1 MTSLTIRTLTA
12 SACACLVALTACS
25 SSETPRQTSA
35 QTAGPSVS
43 ASASN
48 ITPLTSVSQVKL
60 PLQRYQPTQTELTT
74 ISTATDILRA
84 QCAARFKAS
93 YVPNPEEQ
101 DENTTTALDIA
112 GRYKPFDEK
121 LIRAKAS
128 PTPQAANAP
137 RPTTSTQST
146 TTDGTPDNWDPSP
159 RDYAVLTGQNL
170 DGTALDHN
178 SIKDDKGKP
187 LPKGGCT
194 AESRARLSV
203 TGGTAPHQQLGDLVA
218 KGMDDSLDRVEHDS
232 RLAPLKQNWAQC
244 MKDAGHPVP
253 NWSEPPKTP
262 SELTKDGSDLSVD
275 HQLAAMTCAR
285 KDNIPAL
292 QYSLDTEYQKS
303 WIGRNKNELESL
315 HSDFQQEMA
324 KATKVVKR

>member
-1 MTSLTIRTLTA
+1 MTESL
-12 SACACLVALTACS
+12 
-25 SSETPRQTSA
+25 
-35 QTAGPSVS
+35 
-43 ASASN
+43 
-48 ITPLTSVSQVKL
+48 
-60 PLQRYQPTQTELTT
+60 
-74 ISTATDILRA
+74 
-84 QCAARFKAS
+84 
-93 YVPNPEEQ
+93 
-101 DENTTTALDIA
+101 
-112 GRYKPFDEK
+112 
-121 LIRAKAS
+121 
-128 PTPQAANAP
+128 
-137 RPTTSTQST
+137 
-146 TTDGTPDNWDPSP
+146 
-159 RDYAVLTGQNL
+159 
-170 DGTALDHN
+170 
-178 SIKDDKGKP
+178 
-187 LPKGGCT
+187 
-194 AESRARLSV
+194 ARLSV

>member
-1 MTSLTIRTLTA
+1 MAHRTT
-12 SACACLVALTACS
+12 
-25 SSETPRQTSA
+25 
-35 QTAGPSVS
+35 
-43 ASASN
+43 
-48 ITPLTSVSQVKL
+48 
-60 PLQRYQPTQTELTT
+60 
-74 ISTATDILRA
+74 
-84 QCAARFKAS
+84 
-93 YVPNPEEQ
+93 
-101 DENTTTALDIA
+101 
-112 GRYKPFDEK
+112 
-121 LIRAKAS
+121 
-128 PTPQAANAP
+128 
-137 RPTTSTQST
+137 
-146 TTDGTPDNWDPSP
+146 GTPPP

-194 AESRARLSV
+194 AESLARLSV

-232 RLAPLKQNWAQC
+232 RLAPLKQNWVQC

-253 NWSEPPKTP
+253 SWSEPPKAS